1 MQPALLVSICG
12 RLKTCAGVWGR
23 VVGAYEP
30 PQWLSALHC
39 VAALENSC
47 RHRETSSRSRR
58 QVVGPG

>member
-30 PQWLSALHC
+30 PQWLSALRC
-39 VAALENSC
+39 VAALEKP
-47 RHRETSSRSRR
+47 HAT
-58 QVVGPG
+58 VVDTAKHLQGPGGR